1 MNNRKL
7 TDSMNKYG
15 YTLINSENVEENK
28 QLLEDIAKSD
38 EYRILEGFPVVLY
51 NMINAGG
58 ISCKDIDSPSEE
70 LSELIHIAFA
80 CFQTEGKAYMF
91 SRFKRGGECFVNEEK
106 IKKLTSQLQNNE
118 MLRINKLEI
127 SSERIINTFRLYIN
141 EKESRQIIEHLD
153 SRDEMELHQAL
164 NQLFPR
170 KQKAI
175 MLKKFKGEKLNK
187 TEKEYYSRV
196 IKRKLKALL
205 NKDLRRIAEKI

>member
-15 YTLINSENVEENK
+15 YTLMDNENIEENK
-28 QLLEDIAKSD
+28 QLLEGIANSS
-38 EYRILEGFPVVLY
+38 EHRIVEGFPVVFY

-58 ISCKDIDSPSEE
+58 IFCKDIASSSEE
-70 LSELIHIAFA
+70 LRELIHIAFA
-80 CFQTEGKAYMF
+80 CFNVEGKAYMLG
-91 SRFKRGGECFVNEEK
+91 RFKRNGDCLIDEKK
-106 IKKLTSQLQNNE
+106 IKELINQFKKKYT
-118 MLRINKLEI
+118 LRVHGLEI

-141 EKESRQIIEHLD
+141 ERESKQIIEHLD
-153 SRDEMELHQAL
+153 SREEMELHQAL
-164 NQLFPR
+164 NELFPR
-170 KQKAI
+170 KQKEI
-175 MLKKFKGEKLNK
+175 LLKKFKGEKLNK